1 MIIYSHFPILL
12 VTFWEGV
19 NIKCSLLHPFR
30 ESWLRQ
36 HHLAAEGLGTDE
48 AARHPARPHLRLEG
62 AHGPGRRA
70 PRALLPGE
78 LGSQAV
84 GAADLKPSLL
94 PPHLVGSEIIRSF
107 QSLSTSTCGFF
118 EKLLLKNTYPI
129 ACHKFSTTFDDL
141 IQSKRIQSP
150 VVFG

>member
-1 MIIYSHFPILL
+1 M
-12 VTFWEGV
+12 
-19 NIKCSLLHPFR
+19 
-30 ESWLRQ
+30 
-36 HHLAAEGLGTDE
+36 AEGLGADE

-94 PPHLVGSEIIRSF
+94 FPPHLCGSEII
-107 QSLSTSTCGFF
+107 SLHSQSTCGCFQ
-118 EKLLLKNTYPI
+118 ELL
-129 ACHKFSTTFDDL
+129 
-141 IQSKRIQSP
+141 R
-150 VVFG
+150 

>member
-1 MIIYSHFPILL
+1 M
-12 VTFWEGV
+12 
-19 NIKCSLLHPFR
+19 
-30 ESWLRQ
+30 
-36 HHLAAEGLGTDE
+36 AEGLGADE

-70 PRALLPGE
+70 PRTLLSGE

-94 PPHLVGSEIIRSF
+94 PPHLGGSEIIRSF
-107 QSLSTSTCGFF
+107 QSLSTCGFF

-141 IQSKRIQSP
+141 IQS
-150 VVFG
+150 